1 MSINL
6 ENMTAVQNEN
16 QEGILGHLMWYSVGK
31 QLIKTDELKNKLI
44 QSGLEEAWMPNA
56 IRPADAFRRATKEIE
71 TRKATANAG
80 VFENYLIR
88 EVFADKDHVQRNIVV
103 ESVNQAGKRLD
114 YNSKAGVI
122 TLDKKNVSITFVS
135 ENETAKEL
143 CMEAEQK
150 FNIFKDNYSAQ
161 QLRVMVNKI
170 LQSLAPTPVRP
181 GGGIYF
187 VPDSHTDGLS
197 KLVKFTSSLENSE
210 GFKIPV
216 VNTFDNRNMVNS
228 KLNEHLESIL
238 NDCKTSGN
246 LRKGQVKE
254 IIENA
259 NSVILNYKNYKGIV
273 KDESVQLEQKIMKIR
288 SEITRMVTDLS

>member
-16 QEGILGHLMWYSVGK
+16 QEGVLGHLMWFSIGK
-31 QLIKTDELKNKLI
+31 QLIKTADLKERLI
-44 QSGLEEAWMPNA
+44 QSGLEEDWMPNA

-71 TRKATANAG
+71 TRKATSQTG

-88 EVFADKDHVQRNIVV
+88 EVFSDKDYVQRNIVV
-103 ESVNQAGKRLD
+103 ESVNQAGKRLE

-122 TLDKKNVSITFVS
+122 TLDKKNESITFIS

-150 FNIFKDNYSAQ
+150 FNIYKDNYSAQ

-181 GGGIYF
+181 NGGIYF
-187 VPDSHTDGLS
+187 VPDSHTEGLA

-216 VNTFDNRNMVNS
+216 VNTFDNRNMVNA

-238 NDCKTSGN
+238 NDCKTSGS

-259 NSVILNYKNYKGIV
+259 NSVISNYKNYKGIV
-273 KDESVQLEQKIMKIR
+273 QDEAVQLEQKIMRIR

>member
-1 MSINL
+1 MRPRL
-6 ENMTAVQNEN
+6 CVQ
-16 QEGILGHLMWYSVGK
+16 H
-31 QLIKTDELKNKLI
+31 
-44 QSGLEEAWMPNA
+44 
-56 IRPADAFRRATKEIE
+56 
-71 TRKATANAG
+71 
-80 VFENYLIR
+80 
-88 EVFADKDHVQRNIVV
+88 
-103 ESVNQAGKRLD
+103 
-114 YNSKAGVI
+114 
-122 TLDKKNVSITFVS
+122 
-135 ENETAKEL
+135 
-143 CMEAEQK
+143 
-150 FNIFKDNYSAQ
+150 
-161 QLRVMVNKI
+161 
-170 LQSLAPTPVRP
+170 
-181 GGGIYF
+181 GGIYF
-187 VPDSHTDGLS
+187 VPDSHTEGLS

-238 NDCKTSGN
+238 KDCKTSGN

>member
-16 QEGILGHLMWYSVGK
+16 QEGVLGHLAWFSVGK
-31 QLIKTDELKNKLI
+31 QLIKTADLKERLI
-44 QSGLEEAWMPNA
+44 QSGMEEEWMPNA
-56 IRPADAFRRATKEIE
+56 IRSADAFRRATKEIE
-71 TRKATANAG
+71 TRKATSQTG

-88 EVFADKDHVQRNIVV
+88 EVFSDKDYVQRNIVV

-122 TLDKKNVSITFVS
+122 TLDKKNQSITFIS
-135 ENETAKEL
+135 ETETAKEL
-143 CMEAEQK
+143 CLEAEQK
-150 FNIFKDNYSAQ
+150 FNIYRDNYSAQ

-181 GGGIYF
+181 HGGIYF
-187 VPDSHTDGLS
+187 VPDSHTEGLE

-216 VNTFDNRNMVNS
+216 VNTFDNRNMVNA
-228 KLNEHLESIL
+228 KLKEHLESIL
-238 NDCKTSGN
+238 NDCKTSGS

-259 NSVILNYKNYKGIV
+259 NSVISNYKNYKGIV
-273 KDESVQLEQKIMKIR
+273 QEEAVQLEQKIMRIR